1 MRAVSID
8 GPAGSGK
15 STVGRELA
23 RRLGWLYIDTGAMY
37 RAVTLK
43 AIREGVDLEN
53 AAGEQGEA
61 LARVARKA
69 RIDLREGPAGQRVAL
84 DGEDVTDEIRSPEL
98 TRLVRFVARCGQA
111 REEMVKKQRALAES
125 GGIVMEGRDIGTVV
139 LPEAVAKF
147 YLDARAPE
155 RARRRAVDLERT
167 GAEVDPAR
175 LEEEIASRDRSDRER
190 ADGPLR
196 AADDAEVVDTTGMTF
211 EQVVGRLEERTRER
225 LAGLSPT
232 PGGGG

>member
-8 GPAGSGK
+8 GPAGAGK

-23 RRLGWLYIDTGAMY
+23 RRLGWVYIDTGAMY

-43 AIREGVDLEN
+43 AVREGVDLEE
-53 AAGEQGEA
+53 AAGERDEA
-61 LARVARKA
+61 LARVAREA
-69 RIDLREGPAGQRVAL
+69 RIGLREGPEGQRVAL

-98 TRLVRFVARCGQA
+98 TRLVRFVARCGAA
-111 REEMVKKQRALAES
+111 REEMVKKQRALAEA

-139 LPEAVAKF
+139 LPEAAVKF
-147 YLDARAPE
+147 YLDARAQE
-155 RARRRAVDLERT
+155 RARRRAADLERT
-167 GAEVDPAR
+167 GVEVDPAR
-175 LEEEIASRDRSDRER
+175 IEEEIASRDRSDRER

-196 AADDAEVVDTTGMTF
+196 VADDAEVVDTTGMTF
-211 EQVVGRLEERTRER
+211 EQVVDRLEALTRER
-225 LAGLSPT
+225 LAGFPPK